1 MFEIL
6 GRVIHHVEDMA
17 QPQHTRNDLHI
28 PPGYPFGSAIRAAYE
43 LTTEHTYGY
52 GTEDVDANVIQQNLD
67 GLEIARARELWM
79 TTDEGVGPAAGRGIS
94 QYSNGN
100 FVTQGTNF
108 QGVDR
113 IYAASGGILLID
125 AGTDPNYVLPSGSAA
140 TLTAV
145 TYGQE
150 INDVPEDVEIPISQP
165 PPDAVINWVGTDDLD
180 ALLGQTSRN
189 LFTSKLALNA
199 GDLAG
204 LAVSAELPGGFT
216 LGNGNF
222 VEARRRLLPKAVAYS
237 AALLNY
243 FFRGTIL
250 SDGTPA
256 LRFSLGSFGFGN
268 NVLGGGPASMTLRN
282 ASNEDLHGGK
292 LQVFYDTAGGTRALL
307 GEKGIDIRA
316 GKTVTIGSADTGFFR
331 DGATW
336 ETLWGPQR
344 AAQGSIVLVYVGS
357 MGAEASPPGDA
368 GSEYAVASRVCTCPP
383 QFDGSGPS
391 GPDDPQLECEQF
403 CCEYL
408 LNASGYPGVPGDGKT
423 VPLFSSDYSSFAG
436 TYGGFDLFPRLRG
449 DLLPNGLTITVFPA
463 LPPTQIVGYG
473 ATDYMRAGLC
483 SLPNLTNGCVTS
495 FGSGFVQNIV
505 TVDGVTGYPESI
517 LPWSFTDTCPF
528 ELCSPNICY
537 CGDGNAIPGTQ
548 IIELDPCFSSTSCE
562 EGCFCDL
569 SNHLAIDAIAICRDA
584 DMYPE

>member
-1 MFEIL
+1 MRYIGVVVAASVSLIAAESAVAYHDNTHRRLSLNAYQHSRLSAPQALLRLGLHPTDRFEGITGGGPEQIPDLVLRGAVSEDYRFHGFAVVTHFFDPAHGGLALNPCPVVCVPSPDWALEDQTSFRLQDSSFRKARLDLFRALRYKDPTAFGRMFEIL

-250 SDGTPA
+250 SDRTPA

-357 MGAEASPPGDA
+357 MGAEASPPGDD

-391 GPDDPQLECEQF
+391 GPDDPQR
-403 CCEYL
+403 Y
-408 LNASGYPGVPGDGKT
+408 V
-423 VPLFSSDYSSFAG
+423 
-436 TYGGFDLFPRLRG
+436 
-449 DLLPNGLTITVFPA
+449 
-463 LPPTQIVGYG
+463 G
-473 ATDYMRAGLC
+473 ATHPKQRFEGIHRKE
-483 SLPNLTNGCVTS
+483 V
-495 FGSGFVQNIV
+495 VQ
-505 TVDGVTGYPESI
+505 
-517 LPWSFTDTCPF
+517 
-528 ELCSPNICY
+528 
-537 CGDGNAIPGTQ
+537 
-548 IIELDPCFSSTSCE
+548 
-562 EGCFCDL
+562 
-569 SNHLAIDAIAICRDA
+569 R
-584 DMYPE
+584 